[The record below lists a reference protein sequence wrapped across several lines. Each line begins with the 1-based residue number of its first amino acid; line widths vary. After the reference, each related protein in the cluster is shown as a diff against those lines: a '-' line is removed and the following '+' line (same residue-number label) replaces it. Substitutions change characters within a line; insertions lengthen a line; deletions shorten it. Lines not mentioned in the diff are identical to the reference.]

1 MHASSQK
8 EKALNGIIFTSIA
21 IFALSSKVS
30 SSLAFSLQT
39 RSRVRHFLAF
49 SKHTHP
55 ISAFT
60 YIFNHASPK
69 HLAFN
74 TVLLWSFGNQLVNNP
89 EVKLSHFLSLT
100 AAGALATALSERPWL
115 AATRPLVGAS
125 GVVMA
130 YLASMATVDPEK
142 SWIMILPIPG
152 VPVTSLQLLQGCFA
166 THIGL
171 LISKRF
177 TRVALRGHLGGMAA
191 GYAFAK
197 LFLPNS
203 NIDTYATSINHWKRS
218 IVSAEIA
225 LYWIFLS
232 LRLTVPDPFL
242 SEAER
247 GLLITKRRF
256 IERVWKEEY

>member
-1 MHASSQK
+1 MHETQK
-8 EKALNGIIFTSIA
+8 EKVLNGILFASIA
-21 IFALSSKVS
+21 VFAVSSRIS
-30 SSLAFSLQT
+30 SSLTFSIQT
-39 RSRVRHFLAF
+39 RSQVRRFLTF

-60 YIFNHASPK
+60 YIFNHANPK

-74 TVLLWSFGNQLVNNP
+74 TLLLWSFGNQLVNNP
-89 EVKLSHFLSLT
+89 EVKLPHFLSLT
-100 AAGALATALSERPWL
+100 ACGALATALSERPWL
-115 AATRPLVGAS
+115 ADTRPLVGAS

-130 YLASMATVDPEK
+130 YLASIATVDPEK

-152 VPVTSLQLLQGCFA
+152 VPVTSLQLLQGCFV

-191 GYAFAK
+191 GYAYSK
-197 LFLPNS
+197 VFLPNS
-203 NIDTYATSINHWKRS
+203 DVGIYETSVNHWKRS

-225 LYWIFLS
+225 AYWIFLS
-232 LRLTVPDPFL
+232 VRLILPDPFL
-242 SEAER
+242 GEAER
-247 GLLITKRRF
+247 GLLVTKRRF
-256 IERVWKEEY
+256 MERVWREEY